1 MPHNGGKGDSVMQ
14 TFQVPDARWAIRN
27 RLRDATKV
35 PNYLGYVHIDAMKA
49 VKPEAVLI
57 AGK

>member
-1 MPHNGGKGDSVMQ
+1 MQ
-14 TFQVPDARWAIRN
+14 TFQVPEARWAIRN